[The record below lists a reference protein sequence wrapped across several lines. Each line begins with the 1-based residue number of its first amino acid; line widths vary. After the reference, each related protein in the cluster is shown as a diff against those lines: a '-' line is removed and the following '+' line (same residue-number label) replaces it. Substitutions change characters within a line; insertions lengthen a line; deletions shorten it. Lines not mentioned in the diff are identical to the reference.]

1 MASNRLSIFLRREKS
16 IVVAA
21 MEEDDDDSAA
31 ASMMGPAA
39 AIKAVRCTTLSGK
52 SLSNAADRSSTV

>member
-1 MASNRLSIFLRREKS
+1 M
-16 IVVAA
+16 VAA